1 MYKMHIYPPK
11 GGNHVHAMELVQGFL
26 KAGHQVCVVEDPTM
40 PGVTNFSGSSTD
52 DLQAFIDNID
62 VLYIRIDARYLG
74 EWPEVGICMEMAGSR
89 PVVWEIN
96 APANE
101 TLAFSWLGGR
111 RLDVKESWFKCLKRW
126 FHAHQKMPGIN
137 REESLRRNLAKRVDS
152 AICVSTALSVY
163 AVKTLGIADAT
174 VLPNGGP
181 LISEE
186 EVTQRR
192 SKRLSEQLF
201 TVFYSGSAIYPWQ
214 GLDYLAQV
222 IELARDRAPDMRF
235 LLAVNQNTEFLPEG
249 DNVEIRQGLN
259 REEIL
264 DAICSSDVCVAL
276 HPDYPWSPYGFH
288 NSPMKLFEYMACR
301 TPVVTSNRAQMAELI
316 KHGENGQLCD
326 DTADGIL
333 GQLIRL
339 KDDPVLAANM
349 GRAGWELIQQQMSWK
364 HNADKTLELFQQL
377 IDESR
382 LTTREA

>member
-1 MYKMHIYPPK
+1 VKIGYMYKMHIYPPK

-40 PGVTNFSGSSTD
+40 PGVTNFSGSSTE

-96 APANE
+96 SPANE

-111 RLDVKESWFKCLKRW
+111 QLDVQESWLKRLKRW
-126 FHAHQKMPGIN
+126 GHAYRKMPGIN
-137 REESLRRNLAKRVDS
+137 REESLRRNLAKRVSS
-152 AICVSTALSVY
+152 AICVSTALSDY

-192 SKRLSEQLF
+192 SKRLSEQF

-222 IELARDRAPDMRF
+222 IELACDRAPDMRF

-288 NSPMKLFEYMACR
+288 NSPMKLFEYMACM
-301 TPVVTSNRAQMAELI
+301 TSVVTSNRGQMAEVI
-316 KHGENGQLCD
+316 AHGENGLLVDDSPARILNQLVV
-326 DTADGIL
+326 
-333 GQLIRL
+333 L
-339 KDDPVLAANM
+339 KND
-349 GRAGWELIQQQMSWK
+349 
-364 HNADKTLELFQQL
+364 
-377 IDESR
+377 SR
-382 LTTREA
+382 LRSYIAYNGWLTISNGQSWNDNVRITLSIFKKYLK

>member
-40 PGVTNFSGSSTD
+40 PGVTNFAGSSTE

-74 EWPEVGICMEMAGSR
+74 EWPEVAICMEMAGSR
-89 PVVWEIN
+89 PIVWEIN
-96 APANE
+96 SPANE

-111 RLDVKESWFKCLKRW
+111 RLDVKESWFNRLKRW
-126 FHAHQKMPGIN
+126 VHATRKMPGIN

-152 AICVSTALSVY
+152 AICVSTALSDY

-222 IELARDRAPDMRF
+222 IELARNRAPDMKF

-288 NSPMKLFEYMACR
+288 NSPMKLFEYMACM
-301 TPVVTSNRAQMAELI
+301 TPVVTSNRGQMAEVVA
-316 KHGENGQLCD
+316 HGENGLLVD
-326 DTADGIL
+326 DSPASIL
-333 GQLIRL
+333 KQLIVLKNDPRL
-339 KDDPVLAANM
+339 RNYIAYN
-349 GRAGWELIQQQMSWK
+349 GWLTISNGQSW
-364 HNADKTLELFQQL
+364 NDNVRITLSIFQKYL
-377 IDESR
+377 K
-382 LTTREA
+382 